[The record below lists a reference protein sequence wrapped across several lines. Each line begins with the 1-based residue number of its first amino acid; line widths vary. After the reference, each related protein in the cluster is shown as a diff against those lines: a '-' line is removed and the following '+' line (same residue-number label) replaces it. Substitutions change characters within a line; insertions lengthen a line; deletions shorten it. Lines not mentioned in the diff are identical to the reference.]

1 MYCGPAIWFFIAHI
15 RTRPLLLSLLL
26 LSCAAW
32 MMTTSCVVLL
42 VTRAV
47 QFNSETAFFTA
58 VLMCAVFHEFASAA
72 LFDCVRRTFSTGSH
86 GRLHEQRNT
95 ETSGGEYMA
104 LKLALGFGQGA
115 ARCLLIPNTIASPH
129 AGPSSYYADLC
140 QNIPFYPTTALITII
155 LALLQTA
162 HAHLFPCAI
171 KSLPTSLRLLA
182 FSLSTLLNLLTIGPC
197 AFARRGH
204 HP

>member
-1 MYCGPAIWFFIAHI
+1 VRQLELVAAFIDCCPNI
-15 RTRPLLLSLLL
+15 PG
-26 LSCAAW
+26 
-32 MMTTSCVVLL
+32 
-42 VTRAV
+42 AV

-58 VLMCAVFHEFASAA
+58 VLICAVFHEFASAA

-140 QNIPFYPTTALITII
+140 QNIPFYPTTGEIPRSQNTTIHI
-155 LALLQTA
+155 LY
-162 HAHLFPCAI
+162 
-171 KSLPTSLRLLA
+171 
-182 FSLSTLLNLLTIGPC
+182 
-197 AFARRGH
+197 
-204 HP
+204 